1 MSVKKTTTSKQT
13 NNHICSGGLEPKYKL
28 NLVRETIFQ
37 STIFELMMI
46 IVFRS
51 ILLDYLKY
59 QFGVFT

>member
-28 NLVRETIFQ
+28 NLHETIFQ

-59 QFGVFT
+59 QFGVST